1 MADIL
6 IAGTIG
12 SIGLNVIAQCITS
25 LTASANG
32 IYTLVGNITN
42 NGSVPDIS
50 NFFEE
55 SDIKGEVQVLEL
67 LIKEIN
73 LNNNPTR
80 TLAKSL
86 HLLKECV
93 KEIEEKLK
101 EVKRRVDYNNSLW
114 FFTSVRSYGFTDIVR
129 SLKNLKQK
137 LNNRRIG
144 LFEVLKINNYLTPL
158 SESKYLDMEQSR
170 IFDSKKN

>member
-1 MADIL
+1 MAELL

-12 SIGLNVIAQCITS
+12 SIGLNVVAQCITS

-42 NGSVPDIS
+42 NGSVPDIA

-55 SDIKGEVQVLEL
+55 SDIKGDIQVLEF

-73 LNNNPTR
+73 PNNNPTK

-93 KEIEEKLK
+93 SEIEEKLK

-114 FFTSVRSYGFTDIVR
+114 FFTSIRSYGFTDMVR
-129 SLKNLKQK
+129 NLKSLKQK
-137 LNNRRIG
+137 LNGRRDG
-144 LFEVLKINNYLTPL
+144 LFEILKINNYLTPL
-158 SESKYLDMEQSR
+158 SESKYMDMNQSKVFQN
-170 IFDSKKN
+170 I